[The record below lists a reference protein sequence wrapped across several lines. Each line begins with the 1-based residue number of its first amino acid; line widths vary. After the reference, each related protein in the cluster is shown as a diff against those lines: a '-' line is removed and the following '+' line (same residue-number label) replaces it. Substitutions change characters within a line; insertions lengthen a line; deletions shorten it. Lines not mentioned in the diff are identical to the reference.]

1 MDGVTTID
9 IKNPFDG
16 SLVGRVPRADI
27 ADCLAAV
34 DRAEAAFS
42 TWRATAPRVRAEVL
56 RKAWELMMADHESLA
71 RTIVQENGKVLADAK
86 AEVTYAAEFFRWFS
100 EEAVRIDGDY
110 RRAPSG
116 ANWLL
121 VSRQPVGV
129 ALLATPW
136 NFPAAMATRKIGP
149 ALAAGCTVVLKPASN
164 TPLTAIAIC

>member
-56 RKAWELMMADHESLA
+56 RKAWELMMAD
-71 RTIVQENGKVLADAK
+71 
-86 AEVTYAAEFFRWFS
+86 
-100 EEAVRIDGDY
+100 
-110 RRAPSG
+110 
-116 ANWLL
+116 
-121 VSRQPVGV
+121 
-129 ALLATPW
+129 
-136 NFPAAMATRKIGP
+136 
-149 ALAAGCTVVLKPASN
+149 
-164 TPLTAIAIC
+164 